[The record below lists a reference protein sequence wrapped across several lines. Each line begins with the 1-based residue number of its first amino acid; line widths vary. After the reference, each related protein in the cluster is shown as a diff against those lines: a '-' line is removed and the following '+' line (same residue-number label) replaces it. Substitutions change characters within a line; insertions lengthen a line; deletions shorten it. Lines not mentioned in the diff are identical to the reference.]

1 MGFPEQMC
9 GVETGT
15 YAGILSLDHSRRRH
29 TPRSARSHPAPRER
43 HSASYRDRTETEIY
57 RDLRSREAVDEL
69 RRLPSRSLIS
79 GADANLATHRGDS
92 GLETKTAPA
101 ASKALCA
108 LRRETRLAD
117 RAAEREALP
126 EPAVAVTQ

>member
-1 MGFPEQMC
+1 MPE
-9 GVETGT
+9 
-15 YAGILSLDHSRRRH
+15 YILSMLAVIHVFCQSRSDTALEILALRQQVAALKRQAATPSIEHLGPTVLDDA
-29 TPRSARSHPAPRER
+29 PPPLVPRER
-43 HSASYRDRTETEIY
+43 GARH
-57 RDLRSREAVDEL
+57 REAQ
-69 RRLPSRSLIS
+69 SLIS

-101 ASKALCA
+101 ASKPVCA
-108 LRRETRLAD
+108 IRRETRLAD